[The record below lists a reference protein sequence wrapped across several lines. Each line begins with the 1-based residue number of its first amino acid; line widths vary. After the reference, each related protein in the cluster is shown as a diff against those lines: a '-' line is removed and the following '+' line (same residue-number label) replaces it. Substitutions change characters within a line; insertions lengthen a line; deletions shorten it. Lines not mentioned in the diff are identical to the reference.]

1 VERWVEA
8 LSESTPVSVAL
19 AALGLLFAGFLVYRL
34 ARRRKKKPAER
45 GG

>member
-8 LSESTPVSVAL
+8 FSESTPVSVAL
-19 AALGLLFAGFLVYRL
+19 AVLGLLFAGFLVYRL
-34 ARRRKKKPAER
+34 ARRKKRPAER